1 MKTNEAIKWQEEQA
15 LQRYQLIAPLLDGSL
30 DNAKR
35 IQMREAVA
43 EQNGL
48 SPRTLYRYEAER
60 GIGHVIHTYR
70 GDGDP
75 RPSFSSLP
83 VRLDLSGEVMAE
95 EAWDGLSP
103 EHRVAL
109 YLRKGKTERIINRL
123 EVADG
128 EA

>member
-1 MKTNEAIKWQEEQA
+1 MTMQRREYPGLGDALLPQSMFHELLNGKVSEIAALYDHYADIYEQ
-15 LQRYQLIAPLLDGSL
+15 
-30 DNAKR
+30 
-35 IQMREAVA
+35 
-43 EQNGL
+43 
-48 SPRTLYRYEAER
+48 AER

-75 RPSFSSLP
+75 LPSFSSLP